1 MMHLNHPQ
9 TISHPGLWKN
19 GLPRNQLLVPL
30 GTTGLN
36 KRNVSSP
43 GLGVQK
49 VKVMVSAGLIPSEDG
64 EGESFMP
71 PSFWWVPAVFSIHGL
86 VGASP

>member
-1 MMHLNHPQ
+1 MRLNHPQ
-9 TISHPGLWKN
+9 TISHPSLWKN
-19 GLPRNQLLVPL
+19 GLPWNRLPVPL
-30 GTTGLN
+30 GTAGLD
-36 KRNVSSP
+36 KRNVSSL

-49 VKVMVSAGLIPSEDG
+49 VKVVVSAGLIPSEDG

-71 PSFWWVPAVFSIHGL
+71 PSSWWMPAVFSIHRL

>member
-1 MMHLNHPQ
+1 MRLNHPQ
-9 TISHPGLWKN
+9 TISHSSLWKN
-19 GLPRNQLLVPL
+19 GLPWNHLPVPL
-30 GTTGLN
+30 GTAGLD
-36 KRNVSSP
+36 KRNVSSL

-49 VKVMVSAGLIPSEDG
+49 VKVVVSAGLIPSEDG

-71 PSFWWVPAVFSIHGL
+71 PSSWWMPAVFSIHGL

>member
-1 MMHLNHPQ
+1 MMRLNHPQ
-9 TISHPGLWKN
+9 TISHPGLWRN

-30 GTTGLN
+30 RTTGLDE
-36 KRNVSSP
+36 RNVLSP

-49 VKVMVSAGLIPSEDG
+49 VKVVVSARLIPSEDG

-71 PSFWWVPAVFSIHGL
+71 PSSWWMPAVFSIHGL